1 MSRKMR
7 FVIAP
12 DWLVSMPDDAV
23 LNSKT
28 VLTLYGYAITSS
40 YSSNALIKAGHIPPP
55 DKCTQQG
62 PKRRLLGWT
71 VGRLLDFMKR
81 PDEIRYK

>member
-1 MSRKMR
+1 MR

-12 DWLVSMPDDAV
+12 DWLVEMPEDAV

-28 VLTLYGYAITSS
+28 VLSLYGYAIFKS
-40 YSSNALIKAGHIPPP
+40 YSCSALIKAGHIPEP

-62 PKRRLLGWT
+62 KRRLLGWT
-71 VGRLLDFMKR
+71 VGRLLDRMKR
-81 PDEIRYK
+81 PEEIRYK